1 VADLKRWA
9 KKMTE
14 GEDHS
19 GELKFTEESL
29 SYRSAA
35 GSWSVNISDVRLI
48 GEYTTANGP
57 YIDDYFLVFVTALEG
72 GWHEASFYARGRD
85 ELLAALSKK
94 LGAPIE
100 TGLSNSAH
108 FKTRIIWPEEWRGQN
123 MLEVVPSEQKEGLW
137 NRVWALK
144 MPDEVVPSKA
154 MRDIF
159 SK

>member
-1 VADLKRWA
+1 MK
-9 KKMTE
+9 E

-19 GELKFTEESL
+19 GELKCTDDLL
-29 SYRSAA
+29 SYRAA
-35 GSWSVNISDVRLI
+35 GGSWSVKISDIRLV

-57 YIDDYFLVFVTALEG
+57 YIDDYFLVFLTAFED

-85 ELLAALSKK
+85 EMLAAISRK

-100 TGLSNSAH
+100 TGLCDSAQY
-108 FKTRIIWPEEWRGQN
+108 KTRIIWPEKWKGQDL
-123 MLEVVPSEQKEGLW
+123 LEVIPAERKKGLW
-137 NRVWALK
+137 NRVWGLQ

-154 MRDIF
+154 MREVF